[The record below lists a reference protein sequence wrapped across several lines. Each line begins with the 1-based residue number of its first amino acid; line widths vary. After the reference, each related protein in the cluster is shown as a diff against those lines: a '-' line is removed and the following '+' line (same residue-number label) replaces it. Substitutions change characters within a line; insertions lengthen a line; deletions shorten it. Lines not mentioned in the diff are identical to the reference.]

1 MFKAAKE
8 SNGGTVS
15 NAWHFVAEDM
25 EATADTHKSIA
36 SLLVEEIVKPLKMFA
51 EAQHRTRKSVE
62 SLLEKGRSS
71 KELLHYGT
79 IYIGRPESLHICK
92 HIWTYCPCLKKSHF
106 LESVQGSAK
115 RRSPGLVNF
124 VAAVDYHFCLAL
136 PAAFTQSGA
145 RP

>member
-36 SLLVEEIVKPLKMFA
+36 NLLVEEIVKPLKMFA

-62 SLLEKGRSS
+62 SLLEKGRGSM
-71 KELLHYGT
+71 E
-79 IYIGRPESLHICK
+79 R
-92 HIWTYCPCLKKSHF
+92 F
-106 LESVQGSAK
+106 LILEC
-115 RRSPGLVNF
+115 F
-124 VAAVDYHFCLAL
+124 
-136 PAAFTQSGA
+136 
-145 RP
+145 

>member
-71 KELLHYGT
+71 MEPLLDGYT
-79 IYIGRPESLHICK
+79 FQ
-92 HIWTYCPCLKKSHF
+92 LKSYHQIF
-106 LESVQGSAK
+106 LFLTLVK
-115 RRSPGLVNF
+115 RRKSI
-124 VAAVDYHFCLAL
+124 
-136 PAAFTQSGA
+136 
-145 RP
+145 

>member
-1 MFKAAKE
+1 MNKSDCDYSKGLAKVSAKVFKAAKE

-71 KELLHYGT
+71 LELYWL
-79 IYIGRPESLHICK
+79 
-92 HIWTYCPCLKKSHF
+92 
-106 LESVQGSAK
+106 
-115 RRSPGLVNF
+115 
-124 VAAVDYHFCLAL
+124 
-136 PAAFTQSGA
+136 
-145 RP
+145 

>member
-1 MFKAAKE
+1 MFRAAKE

-62 SLLEKGRSS
+62 SLLEKGRGSMKRFLILECFLFEAQGGPS
-71 KELLHYGT
+71 
-79 IYIGRPESLHICK
+79 GRTQP
-92 HIWTYCPCLKKSHF
+92 
-106 LESVQGSAK
+106 
-115 RRSPGLVNF
+115 F
-124 VAAVDYHFCLAL
+124 VDIAIRVAI
-136 PAAFTQSGA
+136 
-145 RP
+145 

>member
-62 SLLEKGRSS
+62 SLLEKGR
-71 KELLHYGT
+71 
-79 IYIGRPESLHICK
+79 R
-92 HIWTYCPCLKKSHF
+92 
-106 LESVQGSAK
+106 VQRAFALISN
-115 RRSPGLVNF
+115 VNYR
-124 VAAVDYHFCLAL
+124 VTKY
-136 PAAFTQSGA
+136 SGFE
-145 RP
+145 

>member
-1 MFKAAKE
+1 MYSKGLAKVSAKVFKAAKE

-71 KELLHYGT
+71 MEPLLDGYAFQ
-79 IYIGRPESLHICK
+79 
-92 HIWTYCPCLKKSHF
+92 LKSYHQIF
-106 LESVQGSAK
+106 LFHHLTSFD
-115 RRSPGLVNF
+115 P
-124 VAAVDYHFCLAL
+124 
-136 PAAFTQSGA
+136 A
-145 RP
+145 RPVEIQILTRFHLEEIRFLHLYQFLFH